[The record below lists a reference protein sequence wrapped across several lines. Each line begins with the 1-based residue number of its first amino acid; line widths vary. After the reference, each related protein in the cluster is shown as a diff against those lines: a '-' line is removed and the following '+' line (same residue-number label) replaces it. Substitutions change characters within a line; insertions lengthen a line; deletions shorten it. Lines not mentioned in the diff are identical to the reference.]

1 LARCASFAPHGS
13 EGGTQARARLTWR
26 GKYGII
32 RSIMDI
38 VILLGAPGS
47 GKGTIA
53 GRLAAGNENLKH
65 VSSGDLLRGA
75 VASGTPAGIEAKGFM
90 EKGELVPDALIAQM
104 IKDVLAA
111 TPGDVTMLL
120 DGFPR
125 NVAQAEILEK
135 TGAKIRCAVLVDVP
149 DEIIADRIAGR
160 RTCPKC
166 KAGYHV
172 KALPPKVEGIC
183 DKCGAALE
191 IRKDDNPETVKDR
204 LVVYHRQTEPLVA
217 FYEAKGLLRRID
229 GDQGPEKNAEAF
241 KAAMQ

>member
-1 LARCASFAPHGS
+1 
-13 EGGTQARARLTWR
+13 
-26 GKYGII
+26 
-32 RSIMDI
+32 MNI

-53 GRLAAGNENLKH
+53 GRLASEHANLKH

-75 VASGTPAGIEAKGFM
+75 VAKGTPAGVEAKGYM
-90 EKGELVPDALIAQM
+90 EKGALVPDTLIAQM
-104 IKDVLAA
+104 IRDVIAE
-111 TPGDVTMLL
+111 TTGDVTMLL

-135 TGAKIRCAVLVDVP
+135 TGAPVKSAVLVDVP

-172 KALPPKVEGIC
+172 TNLPPKVEGVC
-183 DKCGAALE
+183 DRCGAALV
-191 IRKDDNPETVKDR
+191 IRKDDNPDTVKDR
-204 LVVYHRQTEPLVA
+204 LVVYHRETEPLIA
-217 FYEAKGLLRRID
+217 FYEQKGILRKID
-229 GDQGPEKNAEAF
+229 GTQGPECNAKAF
-241 KAAMQ
+241 LAAM

>member
-1 LARCASFAPHGS
+1 
-13 EGGTQARARLTWR
+13 
-26 GKYGII
+26 
-32 RSIMDI
+32 
-38 VILLGAPGS
+38 
-47 GKGTIA
+47 
-53 GRLAAGNENLKH
+53 
-65 VSSGDLLRGA
+65 
-75 VASGTPAGIEAKGFM
+75 
-90 EKGELVPDALIAQM
+90 M

-135 TGAKIRCAVLVDVP
+135 TGAKVKCAVLVDVP

-183 DKCGAALE
+183 DKCGEKLT
-191 IRKDDNPETVKDR
+191 IRKDDKPETVKDR
-204 LVVYHRQTEPLVA
+204 LVVYHQQTEPLIAYYRERNLLKTVPGVGDLSAIVA
-217 FYEAKGLLRRID
+217 NVLAVL
-229 GDQGPEKNAEAF
+229 
-241 KAAMQ
+241 

>member
-1 LARCASFAPHGS
+1 
-13 EGGTQARARLTWR
+13 
-26 GKYGII
+26 
-32 RSIMDI
+32 MNI

-53 GRLAAGNENLKH
+53 GRLAGENANLKH

-75 VASGTPAGIEAKGFM
+75 VAKGTPAGIEAKGYM
-90 EKGELVPDALIAQM
+90 ENGNLVPDSLIAQM
-104 IKDVLAA
+104 IKDVIAE
-111 TPGDVTMLL
+111 TTGDVTMLL

-135 TGAKIRCAVLVDVP
+135 TGAPIRSAVLVDVP

-172 KALPPKVEGIC
+172 KNLPPKVEGVC
-183 DKCGAALE
+183 DACGAELV
-191 IRKDDNPETVKDR
+191 IRKDDNPDTVKDR
-204 LVVYHRQTEPLVA
+204 LSVYHRETEPLIA
-217 FYEAKGLLRRID
+217 FYEKKGLLRRID
-229 GDQGPEKNAEAF
+229 GNLGPEKSAADF
-241 KAAMQ
+241 KAAM

>member
-1 LARCASFAPHGS
+1 
-13 EGGTQARARLTWR
+13 
-26 GKYGII
+26 
-32 RSIMDI
+32 MDI

-53 GRLAAGNENLKH
+53 GKLASENENLKH

-75 VASGTPAGIEAKGFM
+75 VAKGTEAGKAAKEFM
-90 EKGELVPDALIAQM
+90 EAGKLVPDELIAAM
-104 IKDVLAA
+104 IKDVLAE
-111 TPGDVTMLL
+111 TKGDVTMLL

-135 TGAKIRCAVLVDVP
+135 TGAPIRSVVLVDVP

-172 KALPPKVEGIC
+172 KALPPKVEGVC
-183 DKCGAALE
+183 DVCSEKLV

-204 LVVYHRQTEPLVA
+204 LVVYHQQTEPLIA
-217 FYEAKGLLRRID
+217 FYQEKGLLRKID
-229 GDQGPEKNAEAF
+229 GNQGPEKNAAAF
-241 KAAMQ
+241 KEAM